1 MTTTA
6 LTKQS
11 EKALAPTRFTG
22 KDSKALLTLEAQA
35 GGRDGLAR
43 MLMFLPAPTPAQSDL
58 LALLEMGDE
67 RPLIALLR
75 EVGLTPASLAS
86 SVVLAK
92 TEFEREVAKAAA
104 AEVMPDVVED
114 LTKHAIDRMRRCPRL
129 CQRTPTGGIKTMV
142 LLGTS
147 EAICPECDG
156 VGETLQSSPHK
167 QYAATFLGKVAQLPE
182 PTGPGVQVNVQ
193 NNVSMKTSSGDFME
207 RMAKAAHAVSGR
219 TSIVEAEVVKV
230 TPSTPQES

>member
-1 MTTTA
+1 MTTS
-6 LTKQS
+6 LIKQ
-11 EKALAPTRFTG
+11 EKALVPSRFTG

-43 MLMFLPAPTPAQSDL
+43 MLLFLPAPTPAQTDL
-58 LALLEMGDE
+58 LALLESEDP
-67 RPLIALLR
+67 RPLVALLR

-114 LTKHAIDRMRRCPRL
+114 LTKHAIDRLRRCPRL

-142 LLGTS
+142 FLGTQ
-147 EAICPECDG
+147 EAICPECNG
-156 VGETLQSSPHK
+156 IGETLQSSPHK
-167 QYAATFLGKVAQLPE
+167 QYAATFLGKVANLPE
-182 PTGPGVQVNVQ
+182 DKGPGVQVNVQ
-193 NNVSMKTSSGDFME
+193 NNMGVKLGTSNLISDL
-207 RMAKAAHAVSGR
+207 AKAVHAASMVR
-219 TSIVEAEVVKV
+219 VLPLDPIKDAEIV
-230 TPSTPQES
+230 